1 MTDNLFGDIITDLAG
16 AVAGGIGRAASANLN
31 PARTGPSLFEPVHGS
46 APDIAGT
53 GKADPT
59 AAIISV
65 AMMLEYLGLTDQ
77 AARIN
82 KAVQGFQPAGP
93 LSYKP
98 VRTTRY
104 QKGCEHAVPI
114 TKTDKIWMDG
124 ELIDWDDANVHILT
138 HTLHYGLRRVRRD
151 PGLRHR

>member
-1 MTDNLFGDIITDLAG
+1 
-16 AVAGGIGRAASANLN
+16 
-31 PARTGPSLFEPVHGS
+31 LFEPVHGS

-82 KAVQGFQPAGP
+82 KAVQAFQPDGP
-93 LSYKP
+93 LS
-98 VRTTRY
+98 TS
-104 QKGCEHAVPI
+104 Q
-114 TKTDKIWMDG
+114 
-124 ELIDWDDANVHILT
+124 
-138 HTLHYGLRRVRRD
+138 YGNEISERV
-151 PGLRHR
+151 